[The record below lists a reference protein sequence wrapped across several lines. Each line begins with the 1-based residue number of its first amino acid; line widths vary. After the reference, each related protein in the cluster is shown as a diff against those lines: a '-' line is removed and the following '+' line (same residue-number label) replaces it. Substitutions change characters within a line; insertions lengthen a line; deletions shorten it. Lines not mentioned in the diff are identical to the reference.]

1 MVGAQLLVARSRR
14 LDGPDE
20 TLIWNS
26 LFFALIGAIVGAR
39 LAYVFGH
46 FGEVTDGGSNL
57 PGVFEVYKG
66 GISLIGGIVG
76 GILLALPYVRAKRLG
91 FWRMMDLAAPGLA
104 LGIVIGRIGDLIIGD
119 HLGKPTAFPLGW
131 RCEGAV
137 GQGPPLPASEYL
149 DALHQGTPPSAGCYG
164 LTLHETALY
173 DFISTIALLCVL
185 VAAGRV
191 ARNRG
196 LLFLIFVLWYGMV
209 RVVTDFLRVDRR
221 YLGLTGSQSPP

>member
-1 MVGAQLLVARSRR
+1 
-14 LDGPDE
+14 
-20 TLIWNS
+20 
-26 LFFALIGAIVGAR
+26 
-39 LAYVFGH
+39 
-46 FGEVTDGGSNL
+46 
-57 PGVFEVYKG
+57 
-66 GISLIGGIVG
+66 
-76 GILLALPYVRAKRLG
+76 
-91 FWRMMDLAAPGLA
+91 MMDLAAPGLA

-131 RCEGAV
+131 RCAGAV

-149 DALHQGTPPSAGCYG
+149 DALHQGTPPSPGCYG

-185 VAAGRV
+185 VTAGRV

-196 LLFLIFVLWYGMV
+196 LLFLIFVLWYGTM

-221 YLGLTGSQSPP
+221 YLGLTGSQVTSLIVVAGSLYLIARYRGAPPRWAEPPGAVTTESDRAPG